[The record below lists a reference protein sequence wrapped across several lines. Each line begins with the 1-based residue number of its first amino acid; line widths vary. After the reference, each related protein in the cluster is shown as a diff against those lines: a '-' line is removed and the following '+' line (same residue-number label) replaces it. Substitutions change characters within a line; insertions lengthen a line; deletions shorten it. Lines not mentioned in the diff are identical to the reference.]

1 MKIKIL
7 MNGGRI
13 FLLAGLIIF
22 LYTKF
27 VYNTH
32 DQFLQMISTGLIV
45 VGFLAFLTG
54 GLLKYIKTG
63 ALK

>member
-1 MKIKIL
+1 MIIKIL

-13 FLLAGLIIF
+13 FLLAGLIIL

-27 VYNTH
+27 LH
-32 DQFLQMISTGLIV
+32 HPPDQLFQMMTTGLIV
-45 VGFLAFLTG
+45 IGLLAFLTG

-63 ALK
+63 ALR